1 MRDDNTRNLKVK
13 TEEMMKKFVLI
24 LTLALTCCA
33 LLPTAALAEGG
44 KGPINLSLFA
54 PIQIVGEDKS
64 VTAFRFSLI
73 YGRNVDVAW
82 VDIGLVSRATGNGQG
97 LSWSAFSMIDGDF
110 TGWQTSALGCVT
122 KGHFTGYQSGVLYNR
137 AGSGTGFQ
145 FGAFNSSSDFS
156 GFQLGLVNICDR
168 MNGLQIGLVN
178 IIKSKEKLKFFPIVN
193 WSFN

>member
-1 MRDDNTRNLKVK
+1 
-13 TEEMMKKFVLI
+13 
-24 LTLALTCCA
+24 
-33 LLPTAALAEGG
+33 
-44 KGPINLSLFA
+44 
-54 PIQIVGEDKS
+54 
-64 VTAFRFSLI
+64 
-73 YGRNVDVAW
+73 
-82 VDIGLVSRATGNGQG
+82 
-97 LSWSAFSMIDGDF
+97 MIDGDF
-110 TGWQTSALGCVT
+110 TGWQSGALGCVT
-122 KGHFTGYQSGVLYNR
+122 KGHFTGYQSGWLYNR